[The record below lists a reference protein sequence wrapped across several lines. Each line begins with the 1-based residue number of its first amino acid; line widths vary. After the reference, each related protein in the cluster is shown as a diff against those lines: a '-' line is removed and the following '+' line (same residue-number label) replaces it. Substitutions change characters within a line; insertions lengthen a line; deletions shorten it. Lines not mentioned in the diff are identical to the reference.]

1 MHGTVKVSVVT
12 CATVTV
18 HSTYNRQIHLLAVS
32 LQPFLLQEVE
42 IGLAADIGTLQRLPK
57 VVGNVSLARE
67 LVYTARKFSAEE
79 ALAMGLVR

>member
-1 MHGTVKVSVVT
+1 M
-12 CATVTV
+12 
-18 HSTYNRQIHLLAVS
+18 LAVS
-32 LQPFLLQEVE
+32 FSSSSLQEVE

-57 VVGNVSLARE
+57 VVGNVSLAQE